1 MNSEK
6 FTNVTVYDES
16 IKNSKIDLYGVENKI
31 PNLKDKTNHIK
42 KISNFIK
49 KYIYIYLY
57 IIFISIFFG
66 ILFQIYIFQINKNRK
81 TKKTKLNSKK
91 TILNPV
97 IKRMI

>member
-6 FTNVTVYDES
+6 FTNVTVCDES

-31 PNLKDKTNHIK
+31 NNLKDKTNHIK

-49 KYIYIYLY
+49 KYIYIILY